1 MRGAAAHM
9 MTGHILPRYGHSS
22 GTGPDKDGSCFQRG
36 PALMQAADLSESEPT
51 LVPREDGQ
59 YREEPGR
66 RGTLDAVQGDDTAG
80 HTSRTPR

>member
-1 MRGAAAHM
+1 MRDGDTG
-9 MTGHILPRYGHSS
+9 TGHER
-22 GTGPDKDGSCFQRG
+22 DGLCHRRG
-36 PALMQAADLSESEPT
+36 PAPTHVADLSGSE
-51 LVPREDGQ
+51 LARVPREDGQ

>member
-1 MRGAAAHM
+1 MRDGDTGTMPTLDSDAAGVLSNNPSQQDA
-9 MTGHILPRYGHSS
+9 PWNR
-22 GTGPDKDGSCFQRG
+22 
-36 PALMQAADLSESEPT
+36 AVDLSESEPA

-66 RGTLDAVQGDDTAG
+66 RGTLDAAQGDDTAG